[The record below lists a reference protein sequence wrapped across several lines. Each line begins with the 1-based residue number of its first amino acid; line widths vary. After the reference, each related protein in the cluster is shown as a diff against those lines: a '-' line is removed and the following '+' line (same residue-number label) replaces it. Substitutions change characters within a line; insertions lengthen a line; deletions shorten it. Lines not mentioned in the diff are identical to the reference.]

1 MMHNDVGGIA
11 VHSIYHTAQ
20 AVAPTQKF
28 MSMWRA
34 PKPVIAQV
42 HGWCV
47 GGGSDTALCADLVI
61 ASEDARIGT
70 PYSRMWGCYLSGIGS
85 G

>member
-1 MMHNDVGGIA
+1 MHNDVGGIA

-20 AVAPTQKF
+20 ALAPTQTF

-47 GGGSDTALCADLVI
+47 GGGSDTALCADLV
-61 ASEDARIGT
+61 R
-70 PYSRMWGCYLSGIGS
+70 PRGCRRRSY
-85 G
+85 

>member
-47 GGGSDTALCADLVI
+47 GGGLGRSSTAFFPGPL
-61 ASEDARIGT
+61 
-70 PYSRMWGCYLSGIGS
+70 
-85 G
+85 